1 MSHEP
6 LNRVALHHFT
16 SKSEKMDSAQ
26 LTRESVAH
34 SFCQDLFSSALTS
47 HAKRVA
53 FDEFWP
59 RVMERM
65 VHRSLVEFAELDQQ
79 MEKLLNTL

>member
-6 LNRVALHHFT
+6 LNRVSLHHFT
-16 SKSEKMDSAQ
+16 SKSEKMDSAR

-34 SFCQDLFSSALTS
+34 SFCQDLFSSSITS
-47 HAKRVA
+47 HAKQVA
-53 FDEFWP
+53 FDQLWP

-65 VHRSLVEFAELDQQ
+65 VHRSLVGFAELDQQ
-79 MEKLLNTL
+79 MKKLLDTL